1 MLDHEHDRSASSISS
16 SVACSRRAMISPT
29 CDASTMLAKL
39 ITLPMPSAIASA
51 SSQPPALRI
60 EARMMNTTK
69 IAKSDDGELAKCQ
82 QPREAH
88 RVDRRQLQIIADEQG
103 DR

>member
-1 MLDHEHDRSASSISS
+1 
-16 SVACSRRAMISPT
+16 
-29 CDASTMLAKL
+29 MLAKL

-69 IAKSDDGELAKCQ
+69 IAKKATTVSLPNASSHAN
-82 QPREAH
+82 RH
-88 RVDRRQLQIIADEQG
+88 RVDRRQLHG
-103 DR
+103 GR